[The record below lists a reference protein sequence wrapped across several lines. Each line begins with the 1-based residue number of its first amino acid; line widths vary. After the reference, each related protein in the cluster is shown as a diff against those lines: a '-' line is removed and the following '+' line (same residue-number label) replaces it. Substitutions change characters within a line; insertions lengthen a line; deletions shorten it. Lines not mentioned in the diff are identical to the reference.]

1 MTMQRHLGTAVVCGC
16 SRSIFTKPPNKPASP
31 GSLRT
36 STSSPPAT
44 RGGARSWHPVM
55 RVCRARHKAW
65 RWREQLA
72 VCAGRVGPRWGHQS
86 GRLQA
91 RALPQESSDGRPWH
105 QDHVIPS
112 VPPWRAPL
120 VGQALL
126 PGPSPFPARGRLQ
139 ALTTL
144 SPRAPYHP
152 ASRSRVPSQLGGGCR
167 PSQPSR
173 PVLLTTLPPAAGTSE
188 EREDVTSQA
197 DLASE
202 GYRQVL

>member
-1 MTMQRHLGTAVVCGC
+1 MLI
-16 SRSIFTKPPNKPASP
+16 RSGGVLWIRVIYSPNMVPLCKIAS
-31 GSLRT
+31 LT
-36 STSSPPAT
+36 STCVNHWCIVAF
-44 RGGARSWHPVM
+44 
-55 RVCRARHKAW
+55 

-152 ASRSRVPSQLGGGCR
+152 ASRSRNL
-167 PSQPSR
+167 
-173 PVLLTTLPPAAGTSE
+173 
-188 EREDVTSQA
+188 
-197 DLASE
+197 
-202 GYRQVL
+202 